1 MVNKLSSSGGRPQC
15 QCLCLCVCVS
25 VCLCGCV
32 SVWLCVCVCVS
43 EDTDLGLS
51 LLYVQILI
59 EHHSLHVNPNAS
71 RIRCLEHLTSNILI
85 YRLQPH
91 AKDGAV
97 LLTARHRYTA
107 FAQLPVGC
115 RPDQRITLVVARGLP
130 NNQIIME
137 RPEGLRGPF
146 SSADL
151 CSSALVL
158 FGDRQ
163 HIAGEWK

>member
-1 MVNKLSSSGGRPQC
+1 MVNKLSSSGGRLQC
-15 QCLCLCVCVS
+15 QCLCLSLCVCVS
-25 VCLCGCV
+25 VCL
-32 SVWLCVCVCVS
+32 CVCVS

-59 EHHSLHVNPNAS
+59 EHHSLHVFPNAS
-71 RIRCLEHLTSNILI
+71 RIRCLEDLKSSILI

-130 NNQIIME
+130 NSQIIME

-163 HIAGEWK
+163 HVAGEWK

>member
-1 MVNKLSSSGGRPQC
+1 MVNKLSSSGGRLQC
-15 QCLCLCVCVS
+15 QCLCLSLSLSVS
-25 VCLCGCV
+25 VC
-32 SVWLCVCVCVS
+32 LCVCVCVS

-59 EHHSLHVNPNAS
+59 EHHSLHVFPNAS
-71 RIRCLEHLTSNILI
+71 RIRCLEDLKSSILI

-163 HIAGEWK
+163 HVAGEWK